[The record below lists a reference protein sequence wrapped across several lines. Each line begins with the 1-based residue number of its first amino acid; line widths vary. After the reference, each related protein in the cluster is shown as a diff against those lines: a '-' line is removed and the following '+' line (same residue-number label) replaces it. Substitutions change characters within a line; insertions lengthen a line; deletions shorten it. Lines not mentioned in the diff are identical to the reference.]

1 MQSHFLQYLCELI
14 HHCLPFI
21 FIHDKLGTHVDF
33 YFSLISI
40 QLDGVPDEDKPSIS
54 APAVA

>member
-1 MQSHFLQYLCELI
+1 LI

-21 FIHDKLGTHVDF
+21 YIHDKLGTHVDF